1 MYNIQTLIKYLT
13 KTIETRFPK
22 AHALIAGLR
31 NFLKRKLLDTGFFD
45 FRFGGANIAVTL
57 IQFYYFIYYQFGK
70 DMPRFR
76 FTTDGF
82 IELITSFLSINLLLL
97 FISCLLSKLPRLK
110 AGIDIFI
117 VWLYYQLMVYQ
128 AEAKNTLDFTLV
140 FDNIDITFTTEAYEV
155 IFGSL
160 SISSY
165 IVSFLIIVFLIFL
178 QIRNKSLTESV
189 QKSRVIF
196 KLGFTLTAYF
206 MILFFQIPTR
216 DNIAFFFQSMIRHS
230 MDNAAN
236 IKIEKGTYPFFKSK
250 IQISDT
256 VDLKRHSENRPSIIF
271 IMIESFN
278 ASVINGYTEDGKE
291 ITPNFNRLTKE
302 GLYIPH
308 FYGNSIQTCKG
319 QYAAFFSGIPSYK
332 GKVFVH
338 YKKNDFISIASILKN
353 NGYRTLFYQAYRRLH
368 SDNTAP
374 FLSSNGFEKA
384 ITADPHNK
392 EGNPVYPSKERQ
404 TWGIEDSEFYK
415 RFLKYAETEL
425 SDGKPFFAVL
435 MTIVNHRN
443 FNNYPEEKWH
453 MHKNPRTI
461 REHYHNSVHNTDKAL
476 GFFIDSIRKSD
487 KLKNSIIIISGD
499 HSYPL
504 GDHGIVGNEN
514 GYYEESF
521 RIPFLVLHK
530 GNIKPVTLDKTAF
543 SQLDIAPSI
552 CDLLAIENESNAF
565 QGISFFSFPGTTHPI
580 PLIQPYSGRYLSI
593 VVHPWKYI
601 YHHRTGRE
609 YLFNLDNDPEENNDL
624 SSKKEYSQKK
634 EDLRKH
640 LKTIYINQTLLE
652 KNIMVRTG
660 N

>member
-1 MYNIQTLIKYLT
+1 MNKIQILT
-13 KTIETRFPK
+13 KYFSKKIETHFPG
-22 AHALIAGLR
+22 AYTFTVRLCNL
-31 NFLKRKLLDTGFFD
+31 LKRKLLDTGFFD
-45 FRFGGANIAVTL
+45 FKFGGANIAVTL
-57 IQFYYFIYYQFGK
+57 IQLYYYIYYQFGK

-76 FTTDGF
+76 FTIDGF
-82 IELITSFLSINLLLL
+82 IELFTSFLSINLLLL
-97 FISCLLSKLPRLK
+97 FISCLFSRLPKIK
-110 AGIDIFI
+110 AGVDIFI

-128 AEAKNTLDFTLV
+128 VEAKNTLDFTLV

-165 IVSFLIIVFLIFL
+165 IVSLFIVIILLFF
-178 QIRNKSLTESV
+178 QIKKRNLTKSV
-189 QKSRVIF
+189 QKNRVVF
-196 KLGFTLTAYF
+196 KFGFTIVAYL

-216 DNIAFFFQSMIRHS
+216 DNITFFFQSMIRHS
-230 MDNAAN
+230 MDNVAN
-236 IKIEKGTYPFFKSK
+236 IKIEKGTYPFFKHNIKKSNN
-250 IQISDT
+250 
-256 VDLKRHSENRPSIIF
+256 VDLKRHSTDRPSIIF

-278 ASVINGYTEDGKE
+278 ASVVNSHTESGKE
-291 ITPNFNRLTKE
+291 ITPNFNRLVKD

-319 QYAAFFSGIPSYK
+319 QYAALFSGIPSYK

-338 YKKNDFISIASILKN
+338 YKNNDFISLASVLKN
-353 NGYRTLFYQAYRRLH
+353 NGYQTLFYQAYRRLH
-368 SDNTAP
+368 SDNTAA
-374 FLSSNGFEKA
+374 FLSSNSFDKVL
-384 ITADPHNK
+384 TADPHDK
-392 EGNPVYPSKERQ
+392 DGNPVYSTKERQ
-404 TWGIEDSEFYK
+404 TWGIEDLEFYN
-415 RFLKYAETEL
+415 RFLKYAETKL
-425 SDGKPFFAVL
+425 SDEKPFFAVL

-453 MHKNPRTI
+453 MYKNPRTI
-461 REHYHNSVHNTDKAL
+461 REHYHNSVHNSDKAL
-476 GFFIDSIRKSD
+476 GSFIDSIRKSE
-487 KLKNSIIIISGD
+487 KLKNSIILISGD

-543 SQLDIAPSI
+543 SQLDIAPSL
-552 CDLLAIENESNAF
+552 CDLLGIENESNAF
-565 QGISFFSFPGTTHPI
+565 QGISFFSFPEKTHPI

-609 YLFNLDNDPEENNDL
+609 YLFNLDDDPEEKNDL
-624 SSKKEYSQKK
+624 SSKKAYNQKK

-652 KNIMVRTG
+652 KNIMVRSS